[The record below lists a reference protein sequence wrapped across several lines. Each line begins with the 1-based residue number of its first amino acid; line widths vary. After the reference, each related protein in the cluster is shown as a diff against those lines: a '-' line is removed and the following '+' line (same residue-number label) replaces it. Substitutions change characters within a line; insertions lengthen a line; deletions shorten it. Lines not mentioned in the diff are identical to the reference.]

1 MTQLA
6 RVSEARKIELDRVN
20 VTVTPSFD
28 QTGSIGKDDIQS
40 RLLGVATH
48 LEIDA
53 QADTQ
58 KVSTLVATAER
69 MCFLLDAI
77 NNTHEVASSVSINGT
92 PHNRTPQS

>member
-28 QTGSIGKDDIQS
+28 QTGSIGRDDIQS

-48 LEIDA
+48 LELECE
-53 QADTQ
+53 ADDE
-58 KVSTLVATAER
+58 KVGALIATAER

-77 NNTHEVASSVSINGT
+77 RNTHTVESSVSINGKA
-92 PHNRTPQS
+92 QG

>member
-40 RLLGVATH
+40 RLLGVTTH
-48 LEIDA
+48 LEIDSA
-53 QADTQ
+53 ADTQ
-58 KVSTLVATAER
+58 KITTLVTTAER

-77 NNTHEVASSVSINGT
+77 RNTHAVESSVSING
-92 PHNRTPQS
+92 SAG

>member
-20 VTVTPSFD
+20 VTVTPSFE
-28 QTGSIGKDDIQS
+28 QTGSIGRDDVKS

-48 LEIDA
+48 LEIDS

-58 KVSTLVATAER
+58 KVNTMIATAER

-77 NNTHEVASSVSINGT
+77 RNTHTVASSVSING
-92 PHNRTPQS
+92 SSAD

>member
-6 RVSEARKIELDRVN
+6 RVSEAKKMELGRVN
-20 VTVTPSFD
+20 VTVTPSFE

-48 LEIDA
+48 LDIESD
-53 QADTQ
+53 ADTQ
-58 KVSTLVATAER
+58 KISALVATAER

-77 NNTHEVASSVSINGT
+77 RNTHTVASSVSINGSQA
-92 PHNRTPQS
+92 H

>member
-28 QTGSIGKDDIQS
+28 QTGSIGRDDIQS

-48 LEIDA
+48 LDIASSADA
-53 QADTQ
+53 EKINA
-58 KVSTLVATAER
+58 LIATAER
-69 MCFLLDAI
+69 MCFLLDALR
-77 NNTHEVASSVSINGT
+77 NTHEVTSSVSISG
-92 PHNRTPQS
+92 SE